1 MPTMLFEVPPGVPN
15 EAPVRKRWTRA
26 ELQQV
31 EDAGVFAGQHWELIE
46 GELISK
52 MGKKRPHSSALRY
65 VVVTLSRIFGE
76 LYIQHEVNID
86 VAPQDNP
93 TSEPEPDVV
102 VTRGLPHEYAKN
114 PGPADIRLLAEVADS
129 SLGFDTGA
137 KGALYARA
145 GISEYW
151 VLDVRKRRLLVFR
164 DPVEGRFHSIAQ
176 YGDTEFVVP
185 AEAPAGASILVADLF
200 GPPVPEPSL

>member
-1 MPTMLFEVPPGVPN
+1 MLHEVPSAIPN
-15 EAPVRKRWTRA
+15 DVPVRKRWTRA
-26 ELQQV
+26 EV
-31 EDAGVFAGQHWELIE
+31 ERVENAGVFEGQHWELIE
-46 GELISK
+46 GELINK
-52 MGKKRPHSSALRY
+52 IRKKRPHSSALRY

-93 TSEPEPDVV
+93 TSEPEPDVL
-102 VTRGLPHEYAKN
+102 VTRALPHEYAKN

-129 SLGFDTGA
+129 SLGFDTRTKA
-137 KGALYARA
+137 ALYARA
-145 GISEYW
+145 GIGEYW

-164 DPVEGRFHSIAQ
+164 DPAEGRYRSIAQ
-176 YGDTEFVVP
+176 YGDSELITP
-185 AEAPAGASILVADLF
+185 AEAPAGASILVSDLF